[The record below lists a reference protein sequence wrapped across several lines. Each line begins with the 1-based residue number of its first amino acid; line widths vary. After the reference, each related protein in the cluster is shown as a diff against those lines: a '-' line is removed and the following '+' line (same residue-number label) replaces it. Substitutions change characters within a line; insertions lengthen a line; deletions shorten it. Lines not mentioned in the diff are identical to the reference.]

1 MKIGDFMK
9 EDLLNSFS
17 DLLQKKGFANL
28 STLQPDGSPQVTP
41 VWFDLEGGMLRI
53 NTAVGRK
60 KDRNMRERPKVAISI
75 LDPDNPYKYVSI
87 RGVVHKRTKEG
98 ADEHIITLAKK
109 YLDVNEYPY
118 RSPDETRVLY
128 LIKPISVSGI

>member
-1 MKIGDFMK
+1 MKK
-9 EDLLNSFS
+9 NLLDSYT

-28 STLQPDGSPQVTP
+28 STIQPDGSPQVTP
-41 VWFDLEGGMLRI
+41 VWFDHEDGLIRI
-53 NTAVGRK
+53 NTAVDRR

-87 RGVVHKRTKEG
+87 RGVVHKRTQEG
-98 ADEHIITLAKK
+98 ADEHINTLAKK
-109 YLDVNEYPY
+109 YLDVDEYPY

>member
-1 MKIGDFMK
+1 MKDN
-9 EDLLNSFS
+9 LLDSYTEI
-17 DLLQKKGFANL
+17 LQKKGFANL
-28 STLQPDGSPQVTP
+28 STIQPDGSPQVTP
-41 VWFDLEGGMLRI
+41 VWFDHENGLIRI
-53 NTAVGRK
+53 NTAVDRI

-87 RGVVHKRTKEG
+87 RGVVQKRTKEG
-98 ADEHIITLAKK
+98 ADDHINSLTKK
-109 YLDVNEYPY
+109 YLDVDEYPY